1 MRKITRKLKPHIRF
15 HTSGLIEILSEASKA
30 LDLPENSAISFTI
43 DDDGNLFIKKDPA
56 GLRPA
61 ARKGKHYRYCSVSVT
76 KAVFN
81 LPDVDRMN
89 RTHIKSLSF
98 RIGLSGEEDG
108 LIPVITRRSLGKD

>member
-56 GLRPA
+56 GLRPV

-81 LPDVDRMN
+81 LPDVDRKT
-89 RTHIKSLSF
+89 RVKSLSF
-98 RIGLSGEEDG
+98 RIGLSGEENG
-108 LIPVITRRSLGKD
+108 LFPVITRRSLGKD